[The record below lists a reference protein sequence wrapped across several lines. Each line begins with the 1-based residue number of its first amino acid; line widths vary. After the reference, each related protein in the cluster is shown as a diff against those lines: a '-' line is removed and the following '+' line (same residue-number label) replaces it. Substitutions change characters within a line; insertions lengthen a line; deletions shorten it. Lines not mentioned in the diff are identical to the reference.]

1 MVSMSRALADFLGV
15 DDPLF
20 LMKLEKLEHASGNLG
35 VDVRLLAEMIG
46 RSHQKMR
53 ELGLD
58 PRDTTGQELY
68 RALLNLVAKHDEFL
82 ARKLGVKDAADV
94 QEILPRMKSFVEQ
107 LDIPKSSWAIKSSSA
122 KRLIRSLPP
131 KKVMKQLGYR
141 SLDSM
146 LKRESAIELFAAAR
160 FLEGP
165 TWQSAMIKK
174 YKSLTPRDFENRD
187 VQLLLL
193 DEAKWGTPAEA
204 FVRTNRYNITHL
216 KEFASVIVLPLPI
229 KRMSGAT
236 ITMLPLLI
244 HYINEVRMYG
254 AYFKTQQVKPDFG
267 SILVNTIEED
277 EAQHATMAG
286 HALHWRTIHRHF
298 SRTEAKGFKSV
309 FEPHVR
315 EEDLHWRKAEEVLY
329 RIEPALHFWYDM
341 DFIAMKTGT
350 QIVSFNLIDMAVSY
364 VNGLRYGT
372 HSVARMR
379 DSLWNELLLRYMGQ
393 QALEGQILRQLSSG
407 EEAGSFSMMSLG
419 EVFV

>member
-1 MVSMSRALADFLGV
+1 MVIMSRALAEFLGV

-20 LMKLEKLEHASGNLG
+20 SMKLEKLEHASGSQG
-35 VDVRLLAEMIG
+35 IDVRLLAEMIG

-94 QEILPRMKSFVEQ
+94 QAIMPRLKSFVDQ
-107 LDIPKSSWAIKSSSA
+107 LDIPKSSWAIKSASA

-146 LKRESAIELFAAAR
+146 LKRESPIELFAAAR
-160 FLEGP
+160 FLEGS
-165 TWQSAMIKK
+165 TWQNAMIKK
-174 YKSLTPRDFENRD
+174 YKSLSPRDFENRD
-187 VQLLLL
+187 VQLIQL
-193 DEAKWGTPAEA
+193 DETKWGTPAEA
-204 FVRTNRYNITHL
+204 FVRSSRYNITHL
-216 KEFASVIVLPLPI
+216 KEFACVIVLPLPI
-229 KRMSGAT
+229 KHMPGAT
-236 ITMLPLLI
+236 ITMLPLLN

-254 AYFKTQQVKPDFG
+254 AYFKIQQVKPDFG
-267 SILVNTIEED
+267 EIVAKTLQED
-277 EAQHATMAG
+277 EAHHANMAG

-298 SRTEAKGFKSV
+298 STSEAKRLRTV

-315 EEDLHWRKAEEVLY
+315 QEDLHWRKAEEVLY

-341 DFIAMKTGT
+341 DFVAIKTGS

-364 VNGLRYGT
+364 VNGLRYGMQ
-372 HSVARMR
+372 SVARMR

-393 QALEGQILRQLSSG
+393 QALEGQILRQLSVAD
-407 EEAGSFSMMSLG
+407 EAS
-419 EVFV
+419 VFALTALDDIFI